1 MDDIKKYR
9 KFSML
14 TYPRLE
20 HLKKEVEKYK
30 NNENVCFVECGVA
43 KGGALALIR
52 DFSNKN
58 SIIYAFD
65 SFNCMP
71 SLTEKDE
78 NETRALTHNFDK
90 KGNKFIGKKFAKKSD
105 VIQTFNS
112 LNSTLN
118 NVNIIEGYIQDTF
131 PNNIE
136 QINNIAV
143 LHLDLDFYEGTLFA
157 LENLYDKVVKGGI
170 IIIDDYGAYKGCRNA
185 VHDFRTQRHIDSE
198 IFKTIESG
206 IVGLKDG
213 TEAWWIKE

>member
-1 MDDIKKYR
+1 MNDIKKYR

-20 HLKKEVEKYK
+20 HLKQEVEKYK
-30 NNENVCFVECGVA
+30 DNENVCFVECGVA

-52 DFSNKN
+52 DFSNKK

-90 KGNKFIGKKFAKKSD
+90 KGTTFIGKKFAKKSD
-105 VIQTFNS
+105 VIETFNN
-112 LNSTLN
+112 LNSTLYK
-118 NVNIIEGYIQDTF
+118 VKIIEGYIQDTF
-131 PNNIE
+131 PKNIG

-157 LENLYDKVVKGGI
+157 LEHLYDKVIQGGV

-185 VHDFRTQRHIDSE
+185 VHDFRTQRNIDSE
-198 IFKTIESG
+198 IFRTIETD

-213 TEAWWIKE
+213 TEAWWIKK